1 MSMDVETVVYRRQLK
16 RRLRLWQVVGVVAVA
31 IAIAVAI
38 GTTRVGPKIGDR
50 IARLEVA
57 GVIVDDPARDE
68 LLKELRMDDRVK
80 ALILRINSPGG
91 TVVGGETLYGT
102 LRKLAL
108 KKPVVAV
115 MGELAASGGYM
126 AALGADHIIAR
137 QGTITGSIGVILQTT
152 EFTGLLEKLGI
163 KPEAI
168 KSRPLKAQPS
178 PLEPM
183 SEEGRQATKAVVLD
197 MYQMFVEMVAERR
210 NMPIDEVFRLADGR
224 IYTGR
229 QAKENGLIDELG
241 GEHEALVWLSDKRG
255 LDAQLPVRDV
265 AVEDGFEEIR
275 DLFGSISGKSL
286 FSETLTLDGLLS
298 LWHPGS

>member
-1 MSMDVETVVYRRQLK
+1 MSLDVDTVVYRRQLK
-16 RRLRLWQVVGVVAVA
+16 RRLRLWQILGVIAVA
-31 IAIAVAI
+31 IAIAVAV
-38 GTTRVGPKIGDR
+38 GTTNVAPKIGDR
-50 IARLEVA
+50 VARIEVV

-68 LLKELRMDDRVK
+68 LLKELTDDESVK
-80 ALILRINSPGG
+80 AVIVRVNSPGG
-91 TVVGGETLYGT
+91 TVVGGEALYLS
-102 LRKLAL
+102 LRAVSK

-115 MGELAASGGYM
+115 MGELAASAGYM
-126 AALGADHIIAR
+126 TAIGADYLVAR

-152 EFTGLLEKLGI
+152 EFTGLLDKLGI

-183 SEEGRQATKAVVLD
+183 SEEGRQATKEVVMD
-197 MYQMFVEMVAERR
+197 MYDMFVEMVAERR
-210 NMPIDEVFRLADGR
+210 NMAMEKVLQLADGR

-229 QAKENGLIDELG
+229 QALSNGLIDAIG
-241 GEHEALVWLSDKRG
+241 GEDVALNWLHNEKGLEAD
-255 LDAQLPVRDV
+255 LPVEDSSVRD
-265 AVEDGFEEIR
+265 EFSEIR
-275 DLFGSISGKSL
+275 DLFGSLSGKSL